1 MIGFDSHCHLDFLDD
16 APQCMASAEANGLGR
31 WLVPGTA
38 PDQWQKAHQQ
48 FSADDRVLLAA
59 GHHPWFLPES
69 PPDTQSLETWLDQH
83 SDCVA
88 IGEIGLDFFRHH
100 AHSGA
105 AEHQFDWFMA
115 QLAIASERSL
125 PVIVHSVKAHDR
137 ILQGLKRYPKV
148 VGVVHGFVGPYAQ
161 AKAYLERG
169 FYLGAGSMV
178 FQSAKTLDAFA
189 RIPVDRIL
197 VETDAPDQRVPEQ
210 YRNTADSS
218 EDATPHN
225 ALLDWLSTLNRIAES
240 REMPC
245 TALRQH
251 VRQNAASLFEP

>member
-16 APQCMASAEANGLGR
+16 ATQCMAGAEAADMGR

-48 FSADDRVLLAA
+48 FSGDDSVLLAA

-69 PPDTQSLETWLDQH
+69 PPDAQSLETWLDQH

-88 IGEIGLDFFRHH
+88 IGEIGLDFFRYHP
-100 AHSGA
+100 HSA
-105 AEHQFDWFMA
+105 AAGHQFDWFMA
-115 QLAIASERSL
+115 QLAVASERRQ
-125 PVIVHSVKAHDR
+125 PVIIHSVKAHDR

-161 AKAYLERG
+161 AQAYLDRG
-169 FYLGAGSMV
+169 FYLGAGSVV

-189 RIPVDRIL
+189 RIPADRIL

-210 YRNTADSS
+210 YRTKTGAS
-218 EDATPHN
+218 EATTPDN
-225 ALLDWLSTLNRIAES
+225 PLLDWLSTLNRIAEA
-240 REMPC
+240 RETDS
-245 TALRQH
+245 TALGEQ